1 MKSFN
6 SKLTEIIK
14 NKKSCLC
21 VGLDMSPDAFDSGSL
36 KNLKEH
42 TFKVI
47 DATREFAVAYKPN
60 FAFFERWGAAG
71 FAWLEETVL
80 YIGDEHIKIA
90 DAKRGDIG
98 NTAEQYAK
106 SVFKHFGFDS
116 VTINPYMGED
126 SIRPFIKD
134 TEKGVFILCRT
145 SNPSAKDLQN
155 KLTEGK
161 PLFHQVA
168 MLAKKLNNLDNIG
181 LVIGATA
188 SEELSQIRNI
198 VPELPLLI
206 PGIGAQGGDLEHSVC
221 VSNKTGV
228 GLINVS
234 RDISFAGKMT
244 SSDINTAAKKY
255 HQNIKMVFNK

>member
-21 VGLDMSPDAFDSGSL
+21 VGLDMSPDAFGRVSL

-98 NTAEQYAK
+98 TTSQAYANAWLGENACYP
-106 SVFKHFGFDS
+106 SDALTV
-116 VTINPYMGED
+116 NPWMGIETLNPFL
-126 SIRPFIKD
+126 SIFPD
-134 TEKGVFILCRT
+134 TRT
-145 SNPSAKDLQN
+145 SLC
-155 KLTEGK
+155 T
-161 PLFHQVA
+161 
-168 MLAKKLNNLDNIG
+168 
-181 LVIGATA
+181 
-188 SEELSQIRNI
+188 
-198 VPELPLLI
+198 
-206 PGIGAQGGDLEHSVC
+206 
-221 VSNKTGV
+221 
-228 GLINVS
+228 
-234 RDISFAGKMT
+234 
-244 SSDINTAAKKY
+244 
-255 HQNIKMVFNK
+255 